1 MKKKGILNREICSLI
16 GSIGH
21 TDILVVS
28 DSGLP
33 IANDRTRVD
42 VSIVGGKPGIFDVL
56 EPVLEELEIEKV
68 IFSEEIKSVSPKTLE
83 ETMKRLPQGV
93 EVEFVPHNR
102 FKELTDT
109 KSKGV
114 IRTGEQIPYS
124 SVMLVAGVTY

>member
-93 EVEFVPHNR
+93 EVEFVPHTR